1 MLLADKLWAAALPV
15 LAEEVATASYTGFIE
30 VLSPIAIKDGHLIL
44 EAPSEFVRMTL
55 SERYS
60 STVRAALKN
69 AGGKD
74 YSVTFITP
82 LEREQYIQAV
92 NEVPTISLNPKYT
105 FDSFVIGSS
114 NRFAHA
120 ASNAVAKN
128 PGKSYNPLFIY
139 GGVGLGKTHLM
150 HAIGNE
156 ISYQSPSTRILYI
169 TSEKFTNEL
178 IAAIRNDRNEEF
190 RARYRNVDVL
200 MVDDIQF
207 ISNKEGTQE
216 EFFHTFNAL
225 YDAQKQIVI
234 SSDKQPKEIP
244 TLEERL
250 RSRFEWGLIA
260 DIQPPDHETRVAIL
274 QKKAIIENLDVSE
287 SVLHYIAS
295 KVESNIRE
303 LEGTLTRVI
312 AYSDLT
318 GQPVTIESASEALK
332 DFFPRTKKRAI
343 DAQFIS
349 EVVSDFYGVT
359 LGELS
364 AKKRSREVALP
375 RQVAMYLVRTMTDL
389 SLPKIGDVF
398 GGRDHT
404 TVMHACDKI
413 IGDMK
418 TNAVFKITIEDLI
431 KRIRE

>member
-1 MLLADKLWAAALPV
+1 MLLADKLWATALPV

-30 VLSPIAIKDGHLIL
+30 VLHPVSVKDGKIIL
-44 EAPSEFVRMTL
+44 EAPSEFVRTTL
-55 SERYS
+55 SERYA
-60 STVRAALKN
+60 STVRAALKSSS
-69 AGGKD
+69 GKEWG
-74 YSVTFITP
+74 VQFIIP
-82 LEREQYIQAV
+82 SERELYAQTTGELA
-92 NEVPTISLNPKYT
+92 NISLNPKYT

-120 ASNAVAKN
+120 AANAVAKN
-128 PGKSYNPLFIY
+128 PGRSYNPLFIY

-156 ISYQSPSTRILYI
+156 ISNQAPTTRILYI

-234 SSDKQPKEIP
+234 SSDKQPKELP

-274 QKKAIIENLDVSE
+274 QKKAILENLEISE

-318 GQPVTIESASEALK
+318 GQPITIESASEALK
-332 DFFPRTKKRAI
+332 DFFPRTKKRTV
-343 DAQFIS
+343 DAHLIAQ
-349 EVVSDFYGVT
+349 VVADYYSIT
-359 LGELS
+359 IGELS
-364 AKKRSREVALP
+364 AKKRNREVALP
-375 RQVAMYLVRTMTDL
+375 RQVAMYLVRTLTDM

-413 IGDMK
+413 LGDMK
-418 TNAVFKITIEDLI
+418 ADPSFKTSIEDLI
-431 KRIRE
+431 RRIRE